1 MNEAEILIEIY
12 ERLKVLRGS
21 GMKMKDIA
29 QAIDWSP
36 SVLSAFYAA
45 VLPSFSELYQKEN
58 NFNKALEEAL
68 LNVNNLSKRKVL
80 ENLIRL
86 HQIIKELKPIKN
98 KIENH
103 QHPFIMSLWNESKIS
118 TEKSHNLEGIY
129 MSYSCSSS
137 IQTLKAEP
145 FYISNSSNHTCLT
158 VGRKSVHGFIREG
171 IGMLKEQQMLYLLLN
186 EFDFPNM
193 SLVTIYLQLPFL
205 EEFKLLK
212 GLYLVPDYN
221 KNPIA
226 RRIIFLKLKDYY
238 NPEEFKMLDAKL
250 IMPEN
255 FSDVEKI
262 IFDYTCNNSDS
273 LKMCTLPSPKLD
285 FRDLI
290 AEKKLLAKEKEL
302 EII

>member
-98 KIENH
+98 KIE
-103 QHPFIMSLWNESKIS
+103 E
-118 TEKSHNLEGIY
+118 
-129 MSYSCSSS
+129 
-137 IQTLKAEP
+137 
-145 FYISNSSNHTCLT
+145 
-158 VGRKSVHGFIREG
+158 
-171 IGMLKEQQMLYLLLN
+171 
-186 EFDFPNM
+186 
-193 SLVTIYLQLPFL
+193 
-205 EEFKLLK
+205 
-212 GLYLVPDYN
+212 
-221 KNPIA
+221 
-226 RRIIFLKLKDYY
+226 
-238 NPEEFKMLDAKL
+238 
-250 IMPEN
+250 
-255 FSDVEKI
+255 DV
-262 IFDYTCNNSDS
+262 N
-273 LKMCTLPSPKLD
+273 
-285 FRDLI
+285 
-290 AEKKLLAKEKEL
+290 
-302 EII
+302 

>member
-1 MNEAEILIEIY
+1 MNIY
-12 ERLKVLRGS
+12 
-21 GMKMKDIA
+21 
-29 QAIDWSP
+29 
-36 SVLSAFYAA
+36 
-45 VLPSFSELYQKEN
+45 
-58 NFNKALEEAL
+58 
-68 LNVNNLSKRKVL
+68 
-80 ENLIRL
+80 L

-98 KIENH
+98 RIENH
-103 QHPFIMSLWNESKIS
+103 QHSFIMSLWNESKIS
-118 TEKSHNLEGIY
+118 TEKSHNLEGMH

-145 FYISNSSNHTCLT
+145 FYISNSSNYTCLT

-205 EEFKLLK
+205 EEYKLLK

-250 IMPEN
+250 IMPEI

-262 IFDYTCNNSDS
+262 IFDYTCDNSDS

-285 FRDLI
+285 LRDLI